1 MWYIYNVLLCPC
13 MTIIL
18 AILEQHVFTSF
29 LSQAFIAN
37 YEVYS
42 DWIDRFSLE
51 CRKRI
56 GFALQWNPGHQL
68 NKITPILLRTISFVP
83 TKSSYFAGHSVP
95 SDKFWY
101 IVNSAFRRALK
112 KSKVILVWEYWM
124 SIRAYRID
132 YQPLFG
138 KWARAPLPNALS
150 PNVLLGEGRPDT
162 RERRKLSLTC
172 VRFP

>member
-1 MWYIYNVLLCPC
+1 

-51 CRKRI
+51 CRTCRKRI

-68 NKITPILLRTISFVP
+68 NKITDTTTDNFVCP
-83 TKSSYFAGHSVP
+83 DEKL
-95 SDKFWY
+95 
-101 IVNSAFRRALK
+101 IFRL
-112 KSKVILVWEYWM
+112 
-124 SIRAYRID
+124 
-132 YQPLFG
+132 
-138 KWARAPLPNALS
+138 
-150 PNVLLGEGRPDT
+150 
-162 RERRKLSLTC
+162 
-172 VRFP
+172 